1 MGDQP
6 KDNKVKL
13 LEPFASQTFVHTLS
27 RFVSGPEC
35 SDVTGKG
42 ETGKKAEAGRIVERL
57 ERIQILTSLFATG
70 ADPGELSHPWHP
82 ALDC

>member
-13 LEPFASQTFVHTLS
+13 LEPFASQTFVRTPS
-27 RFVSGPEC
+27 RFVSGR
-35 SDVTGKG
+35 DVTGKG
-42 ETGKKAEAGRIVERL
+42 ETRKKAEAGRIVERS